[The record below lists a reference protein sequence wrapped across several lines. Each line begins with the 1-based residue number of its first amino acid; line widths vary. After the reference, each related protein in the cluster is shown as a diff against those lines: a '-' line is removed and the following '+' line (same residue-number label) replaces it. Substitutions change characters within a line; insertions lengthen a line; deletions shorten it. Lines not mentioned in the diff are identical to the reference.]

1 MFFKERVSIAILLDF
16 SGNGVK
22 IKIQFFVLVV
32 FISSSRH
39 RGVDSARVVMKM
51 IFKITYLLAIVVAV
65 FSYSHVAAE
74 DLQTHS
80 IYKVTSYNLG
90 AILDDQGSSKSSF
103 SRNFS
108 PLLIT
113 STTADILN
121 SEHEGTVSWVE
132 TDPHTSNTRGIAIA
146 GQFNATGKIALQGA
160 FGLTKNLWSPD
171 SINYGNESSWEANL
185 GVIYKLMNNLSFELH
200 FAYMETGDLYT
211 RRSSYSDVESIIMVS
226 NRLTMSF

>member
-1 MFFKERVSIAILLDF
+1 M
-16 SGNGVK
+16 K
-22 IKIQFFVLVV
+22 I
-32 FISSSRH
+32 
-39 RGVDSARVVMKM
+39 D
-51 IFKITYLLAIVVAV
+51 FKITYLLAIMVAV

-74 DLQTHS
+74 DMQAHS

-90 AILDDQGSSKSSF
+90 AILDDQDSFSSSF

-113 STTADILN
+113 NSAADILN
-121 SEHEGTVSWVE
+121 SELEGTVSWVE
-132 TDPHTSNTRGIAIA
+132 TDPHTANTRGIAIA

-171 SINYGNESSWEANL
+171 SINYENESSWEANL
-185 GVIYKLMNNLSFELH
+185 GIIYKLMNNLSFELH
-200 FAYMETGDLYT
+200 FAYMDTGDLFT
-211 RRSSYSDVESIIMVS
+211 KRSSYSDVESIIMVS